1 MREYKKLQKLA
12 DNSLKQYD
20 NREFLE
26 EMKSKIREK
35 NAKPQKTAVKRRK
48 IFYTSFAAALSVVA
62 VIFSV
67 FLIFPNKNV
76 ANEEKHYTIDHKE
89 TEIVDLNVLNN
100 GLIEIYFDNR
110 DYKEIKKYYD
120 TFYNETLYYETNLII
135 SEFDRILIYIVTNKD
150 YEYTVDYS
158 CDKED
163 MVYGYNLSYSEEFS
177 DMGGVY
183 ECKVYGYMDT
193 GAEKVYFT
201 YNTYTLE
208 QSSNFVNLVKDL
220 IKKK

>member
-1 MREYKKLQKLA
+1 MREFKKLQKLA
-12 DNSLKQYD
+12 DNSLQQYD

-35 NAKPQKTAVKRRK
+35 NAKPQKTAVKRRR

-76 ANEEKHYTIDHKE
+76 ANEEKHYTIDHQE
-89 TEIVDLNVLNN
+89 FEIVDLAVLND
-100 GLIEIYFDNR
+100 GLTEIYLDNG
-110 DYKEIKKYYD
+110 DYQDIKRYYD
-120 TFYNETLYYETNLII
+120 TFYNDVLYYETELKV
-135 SEFDRILIYIVTNKD
+135 SEFDNVLIAIVPNKD
-150 YEYTVDYS
+150 YNQYFDHDLDKTDFVYDYELKYT
-158 CDKED
+158 
-163 MVYGYNLSYSEEFS
+163 EEFS

-208 QSSNFVNLVKDL
+208 QSSNFVDLVKDL